1 MKVFSATGARS
12 RPSLLRTAARI
23 AWIAILL
30 CSAGS
35 IAAAGTLKGS
45 VRNGTN
51 GQPAAGVDVI
61 LIQLQGG
68 MQPVANTKTDA
79 QGRFEFTHADIGT
92 APMLV
97 RAVYRG
103 VNYHEP
109 VPPGKTTAEI
119 QVFEPTDKAGT
130 FAVAARAVI
139 LQPNATDLLVGEEY
153 SIENKTQPPVAYFH
167 QNGSFVF
174 ALPDGAQ
181 LSQVSASGASGM
193 PVVQGTIDKG
203 KNLEAIDFPFRP
215 GESNVRVSY
224 KVPYAN
230 SQTKL
235 RISSPYAVERL
246 AVFAPPGVIVTGD
259 GFSPAGQEQGFNA
272 YMREAVAANTSVI
285 VTVSG
290 TAPMPSSAQSGGGGG
305 NAGGS
310 GGGMP
315 SGGAGDPSQNAS
327 VNSRAD
333 SGGDAATATAT
344 TIPAR
349 LDGLKWILIGG
360 FAAIFALGFVYLL
373 RRPQVI
379 AAGTADSAGSGAV
392 ATPAYDAPPSKTSTK
407 PAATSAGAIS
417 AEVDREV
424 RGSLDELKD
433 NLFRLEL
440 RRQAGTIS
448 EDDYARERE
457 RIDATLRNLVRG

>member
-1 MKVFSATGARS
+1 MIGFCSMGSAGYVQAQRLKIFQS
-12 RPSLLRTAARI
+12 FAVRCLS
-23 AWIAILL
+23 IAIFVWAM
-30 CSAGS
+30 SS
-35 IAAAGTLKGS
+35 NAAAGTLKGT

-79 QGRFEFTHADIGT
+79 QGHFEFTHADIGA

-109 VPPGKTTAEI
+109 VPPGKTTADI
-119 QVFEPTDKAGT
+119 QVFEPTEKAGT
-130 FAVAARAVI
+130 FSVAARAVI
-139 LQPNATDLLVGEEY
+139 LQPRGSDLAVGEEF
-153 SIENKTQPPVAYFH
+153 SIENKTQPPVAYFSAA
-167 QNGSFVF
+167 GSFIF

-181 LSQVSASGASGM
+181 LSQVSAAGASGM
-193 PVVQGTIDKG
+193 AVVQGTIDKG
-203 KNLEAIDFPFRP
+203 KGLEAIAFPFRP
-215 GESNVRVSY
+215 GDSNVRIAYSL
-224 KVPYAN
+224 PYAN
-230 SQTKL
+230 NQTKI
-235 RISSPYAVERL
+235 RIVSPYAVQRL
-246 AVFAPPGVIVTGD
+246 AVFAPPGMQISGD
-259 GFSPAGQEQGFNA
+259 GFSAAGQEQGFNA
-272 YMREAVAANTSVI
+272 YLRETVAANTPVI

-290 TAPMPSSAQSGGGGG
+290 TAPIPSSAQSG
-305 NAGGS
+305 A

-315 SGGAGDPSQNAS
+315 AGQGSGGDPSQNPS

-333 SGGDAATATAT
+333 SGGDGATATAT

-349 LDGLKWILIGG
+349 LDSLKWILVGG

-373 RRPQVI
+373 RRPQVV
-379 AAGTADSAGSGAV
+379 AASGGSAAFDAPISSVAAPVAPVSAGAV
-392 ATPAYDAPPSKTSTK
+392 A
-407 PAATSAGAIS
+407 
-417 AEVDREV
+417 AEVDRQV

-433 NLFRLEL
+433 SLFRLEL

-448 EDDYARERE
+448 EADYLRERQ
-457 RIDATLRNLVRG
+457 RIDATLRDLVRG

>member
-1 MKVFSATGARS
+1 MKGFCGARGIS
-12 RPSLLRTAARI
+12 AAAKWVIVARLGALAVLVCFASLI
-23 AWIAILL
+23 V
-30 CSAGS
+30 S
-35 IAAAGTLKGS
+35 AGTLQGT
-45 VRNGTN
+45 VRNGTT

-68 MQPVANTKTDA
+68 MQPVENTKTDA
-79 QGRFEFTHADIGT
+79 QGHFQFTHPQIGA

-109 VPPGKTTAEI
+109 IPPGKTTAEV

-130 FAVAARAVI
+130 FAIAARAVI

-153 SIENKTQPPVAYFH
+153 SIENKTQPPMAYFH

-181 LSQVSASGASGM
+181 LSQVSAAGASGM

-203 KNLEAIDFPFRP
+203 KGLEAIDFPFRP

-224 KVPYAN
+224 KVPYAGN
-230 SQTKL
+230 ETKL
-235 RISSPYAVERL
+235 SISSPYPVARL
-246 AVFAPPGVIVTGD
+246 AVFAPPGVTVTGD
-259 GFSPAGQEQGFNA
+259 GFAPAGQEQGFNA
-272 YMREAVAANTSVI
+272 YMRESVAANTPLI
-285 VTVSG
+285 VKVSG
-290 TAPMPSSAQSGGGGG
+290 TAPMQSSSQGGGAGG
-305 NAGGS
+305 GASAGGAAGS
-310 GGGMP
+310 GG
-315 SGGAGDPSQNAS
+315 SQDPS
-327 VNSRAD
+327 VNSRAEA
-333 SGGDAATATAT
+333 GGDAATATAT

-349 LDGLKWILIGG
+349 LDSLKWILVGG

-373 RRPQVI
+373 RRPQV
-379 AAGTADSAGSGAV
+379 V
-392 ATPAYDAPPSKTSTK
+392 
-407 PAATSAGAIS
+407 AATGGGTVAADAYEAPAPKRAAKSSSTTASASAATVA

-433 NLFRLEL
+433 SLFRLEL

-448 EDDYARERE
+448 EEDYARERE
-457 RIDATLRNLVRG
+457 RVDATLRNLVRG

>member
-1 MKVFSATGARS
+1 M
-12 RPSLLRTAARI
+12 LRTAARI

-259 GFSPAGQEQGFNA
+259 GFSPAGQERGFNA

-310 GGGMP
+310 GGAMP

>member
-1 MKVFSATGARS
+1 MKGFCGAGS
-12 RPSLLRTAARI
+12 PPAAAVRTIAARLGALAVLFCCASLI
-23 AWIAILL
+23 V
-30 CSAGS
+30 S
-35 IAAAGTLKGS
+35 AGTLQGT
-45 VRNGTN
+45 VRNGTT

-68 MQPVANTKTDA
+68 MQPVGNTKTDA
-79 QGRFEFTHADIGT
+79 QGHFEFTHPQIG
-92 APMLV
+92 AGPMLV

-109 VPPGKTTAEI
+109 IPPGKTTAEV

-130 FAVAARAVI
+130 FAIAARAVI

-153 SIENKTQPPVAYFH
+153 SIENETQPPVAYFH

-174 ALPDGAQ
+174 ALPDGAE
-181 LSQVSASGASGM
+181 LGQVSAAGASGM

-203 KNLEAIDFPFRP
+203 KGLEAIDFPFRP

-224 KVPYAN
+224 KVPYAGN
-230 SQTKL
+230 ETKL
-235 RISSPYAVERL
+235 RISSPYPVARL
-246 AVFAPPGVIVTGD
+246 AVFAPPGVTVTGE

-272 YMREAVAANTSVI
+272 YMREAVAANASLI
-285 VTVSG
+285 VKVSG
-290 TAPMPSSAQSGGGGG
+290 TAPMQSSSQGGG
-305 NAGGS
+305 AGGS
-310 GGGMP
+310 GGRP
-315 SGGAGDPSQNAS
+315 SSGAGNGGSQDPS
-327 VNSRAD
+327 VNSRAEA
-333 SGGDAATATAT
+333 GGDAATATAT

-349 LDGLKWILIGG
+349 LDSLKWILVGG

-373 RRPQVI
+373 RRPQV
-379 AAGTADSAGSGAV
+379 AAATGGGTMAADAYE
-392 ATPAYDAPPSKTSTK
+392 TPAPKK
-407 PAATSAGAIS
+407 AARSSSTSASAS
-417 AEVDREV
+417 AVTVAAEVDREV

-433 NLFRLEL
+433 SLFRLEL

-448 EDDYARERE
+448 EEDYARERE

>member
-1 MKVFSATGARS
+1 MSSNVARM
-12 RPSLLRTAARI
+12 LAL
-23 AWIAILL
+23 AITVWCCASPQVWASTLQ
-30 CSAGS
+30 
-35 IAAAGTLKGS
+35 GT

-79 QGRFEFTHADIGT
+79 QGHFKFTHADIGA

-109 VPPGKTTAEI
+109 IPPGKTTAEV

-139 LQPNATDLLVGEEY
+139 LQPNASDLLVGEEY
-153 SIENKTQPPVAYFH
+153 SIENKTQPPMAYFH

-181 LSQVSASGASGM
+181 LSQVSAAGASGM

-203 KNLEAIDFPFRP
+203 KGLEAIDFPFRP

-224 KVPYAN
+224 KVPYAGN
-230 SQTKL
+230 ETKL

-246 AVFAPPGVIVTGD
+246 AVFAPPGVTVTGD

-272 YMREAVAANTSVI
+272 YMREAVAANMPVI
-285 VTVSG
+285 VHVSG
-290 TAPMPSSAQSGGGGG
+290 TAPMQSSQSSGSPSRGGSGARGGMPAGGG
-305 NAGGS
+305 NDG
-310 GGGMP
+310 
-315 SGGAGDPSQNAS
+315 SQNPS
-327 VNSRAD
+327 VNSRAE
-333 SGGDAATATAT
+333 STGDGATATAT

-349 LDGLKWILIGG
+349 LDSLKWILVGG

-373 RRPQVI
+373 RRPQV
-379 AAGTADSAGSGAV
+379 AAANGGVAAAYEAPASAGPAQRASRNEAAV
-392 ATPAYDAPPSKTSTK
+392 A
-407 PAATSAGAIS
+407 

-433 NLFRLEL
+433 SLFRLEL

-448 EDDYARERE
+448 EEDYARERE

>member
-1 MKVFSATGARS
+1 MKICREATAQNRSAWQVKF
-12 RPSLLRTAARI
+12 
-23 AWIAILL
+23 AWLAILIVWA
-30 CSAGS
+30 CSA
-35 IAAAGTLKGS
+35 AAAGTLTGT
-45 VRNGTN
+45 VHNGTN

-61 LIQLQGG
+61 LIQLRGG

-79 QGRFEFTHADIGT
+79 QGHFTFTHADIGA

-109 VPPGKTTAEI
+109 VPPGKSTADV
-119 QVFEPTDKAGT
+119 QVFEPTDKPGT
-130 FAVAARAVI
+130 FSIPARAVI
-139 LQPNATDLLVGEEY
+139 LQPNNSELLVGEEY
-153 SIENKTQPPVAYFH
+153 SIENKTQPPMAYFH

-181 LSQVSASGASGM
+181 LSQVSAAGAAGM

-203 KNLEAIDFPFRP
+203 KGLEAIDFPFRP

-224 KVPYAN
+224 KMPYAAN
-230 SQTKL
+230 ETKL
-235 RISSPYAVERL
+235 RISSPYAVARL
-246 AVFAPPGVIVTGD
+246 AVFAPPGVTVTGE

-272 YMREAVAANTSVI
+272 YMREAVAANTAVV

-290 TAPMPSSAQSGGGGG
+290 TAPLQSSAQGNTGGG
-305 NAGGS
+305 APAS
-310 GGGMP
+310 G
-315 SGGAGDPSQNAS
+315 DSQNPS

-333 SGGDAATATAT
+333 SGGDSATVTAT

-349 LDGLKWILIGG
+349 LDSLKWILVAG
-360 FAAIFALGFVYLL
+360 FAAIFALGFIYLL
-373 RRPQVI
+373 RRPQM
-379 AAGTADSAGSGAV
+379 AV
-392 ATPAYDAPPSKTSTK
+392 ATAAGGSAPAELQPASRNDAPA
-407 PAATSAGAIS
+407 PAKAAKSAMAAAIDS
-417 AEVDREV
+417 EV

-448 EDDYARERE
+448 EEDYARERQ

>member
-1 MKVFSATGARS
+1 LKVFSATGARS
-12 RPSLLRTAARI
+12 RPSFLPTAARI

-407 PAATSAGAIS
+407 SAATSAGAIS

>member
-1 MKVFSATGARS
+1 MKGFCG
-12 RPSLLRTAARI
+12 
-23 AWIAILL
+23 
-30 CSAGS
+30 AGS
-35 IAAAGTLKGS
+35 ISAAAVRAIAARLGALAIVVCCASLIVSAGTLQGT
-45 VRNGTN
+45 VRNGTT
-51 GQPAAGVDVI
+51 GQAAAGVDVI

-68 MQPVANTKTDA
+68 MQPVGNTKTDA
-79 QGRFEFTHADIGT
+79 QGHFEFTHPQIG
-92 APMLV
+92 AGPMLV

-109 VPPGKTTAEI
+109 VPPGKSIADI

-130 FAVAARAVI
+130 FAIAARAVI
-139 LQPNATDLLVGEEY
+139 LQPNASDLLVGEEY

-174 ALPDGAQ
+174 ALPDGAE
-181 LSQVSASGASGM
+181 LSQVSAAGASGM

-203 KNLEAIDFPFRP
+203 KGLEAIDFPFRP

-224 KVPYAN
+224 KVPYAGN
-230 SQTKL
+230 ETKL
-235 RISSPYAVERL
+235 RISSPYPVTRL
-246 AVFAPPGVIVTGD
+246 AVFAPPGVTVTGE

-272 YMREAVAANTSVI
+272 YMREAVAANTPLI
-285 VTVSG
+285 VKVSG
-290 TAPMPSSAQSGGGGG
+290 TAPMQSSSQGGGAAGGGGRPSSAAG
-305 NAGGS
+305 N
-310 GGGMP
+310 
-315 SGGAGDPSQNAS
+315 GGAQDPS
-327 VNSRAD
+327 VNSRAEA
-333 SGGDAATATAT
+333 GGDAATATAT

-349 LDGLKWILIGG
+349 LDSLKWILVGG

-373 RRPQVI
+373 RRPQ
-379 AAGTADSAGSGAV
+379 AAPVTGGGTMNANAYEAPVPKRTAKVSSTATGS
-392 ATPAYDAPPSKTSTK
+392 
-407 PAATSAGAIS
+407 AATVA

-433 NLFRLEL
+433 SLFRLEL

-448 EDDYARERE
+448 EEDYARERE

>member
-1 MKVFSATGARS
+1 MKG
-12 RPSLLRTAARI
+12 
-23 AWIAILL
+23 L
-30 CSAGS
+30 CGAGS
-35 IAAAGTLKGS
+35 ISAARLPSVLVRISAVAILACCASLIASAGTLQGT
-45 VRNGTN
+45 VRNGTT
-51 GQPAAGVDVI
+51 GQAAAGVDVI

-68 MQPVANTKTDA
+68 MQPVGNTKTDA
-79 QGRFEFTHADIGT
+79 QGHFEFTNAQIG
-92 APMLV
+92 ASPMLV

-109 VPPGKTTAEI
+109 VPPGKTSADI

-130 FAVAARAVI
+130 FAIPARAVI
-139 LQPNATDLLVGEEY
+139 LQPNGSDLLVGEEY
-153 SIENKTQPPVAYFH
+153 SIENKTQPPMAYFH

-174 ALPDGAQ
+174 ALPDGAE

-203 KNLEAIDFPFRP
+203 KGLEAIDFPFRP

-224 KVPYAN
+224 KVPYAGN
-230 SQTKL
+230 ETKL
-235 RISSPYAVERL
+235 RISSPYAVARL
-246 AVFAPPGVIVTGD
+246 AVFAPPGVTVTGD
-259 GFSPAGQEQGFNA
+259 GFTAAGQEQGFNA
-272 YMREAVAANTSVI
+272 YMRESVAANTPLFVK
-285 VTVSG
+285 VSG
-290 TAPMPSSAQSGGGGG
+290 TAPMQSSSQGGGGG
-305 NAGGS
+305 
-310 GGGMP
+310 GGGGTSA
-315 SGGAGDPSQNAS
+315 SGRAGSAGSQDPS
-327 VNSRAD
+327 VNSRAE

-349 LDGLKWILIGG
+349 LDSLKWILVGG

-373 RRPQVI
+373 RRPQV
-379 AAGTADSAGSGAV
+379 AAATAGGTVTD
-392 ATPAYDAPPSKTSTK
+392 AYDASGPKRAAKSKSSSTSVSAS
-407 PAATSAGAIS
+407 AATVA

-433 NLFRLEL
+433 SLFRLEL

-448 EDDYARERE
+448 EEDYARERE